1 MARRRSTRA
10 ILLAAGAIL
19 LAALMLGSTG
29 LLGVGRDPSVAR
41 IVNDLNVPVRL
52 RLCSSDDCRHGF
64 AFDSSDGTLRP
75 GEDWPVN
82 VSSIGVPN
90 VYLVES
96 GRGLRLGCLP
106 LVSPALR
113 PEIKVFVSEHI
124 PSRGDLDEDTF
135 WPRRWANNR

>member
-1 MARRRSTRA
+1 MARRRFTRA

-19 LAALMLGSTG
+19 LAALAFGSTG

-52 RLCSSDDCRHGF
+52 RLCSSDDCRLGF
-64 AFDSSDGTLRP
+64 YPPDGTLP
-75 GEDWPVN
+75 PAEDWPVN

-90 VYLVES
+90 VYLVAS
-96 GRGLRLGCLP
+96 GRGARFGCLP

-113 PEIKVFVSEHI
+113 PEIKVLVSEHV
-124 PSRGDLDEDTF
+124 PCRGDLDEDTF
-135 WPRRWANNR
+135 WPRRWENNR